1 MSNLILSPTACAKT
15 KTIEAANK
23 IRHGSPKLHEVL
35 RQRCRERMREKR
47 GQLFNGR
54 RLGLETP
61 PEDVQETL
69 TNILRKEF
77 EEIISTDRET
87 NSEIFNTIFNSP
99 LELEEAL
106 ELEAEILAEEEQWI
120 VEEYCRELQAEE
132 ERLSEEVVFCPI
144 CLTTVLQEIPGF
156 ITCSSCKIKFPAQ
169 TSLVD
174 FHNKILESA
183 NVHSLKCIQRP
194 IFTILPSNDKL
205 ELFLTCEICSSF
217 SSVFD

>member
-1 MSNLILSPTACAKT
+1 
-15 KTIEAANK
+15 
-23 IRHGSPKLHEVL
+23 
-35 RQRCRERMREKR
+35 MREKR

-106 ELEAEILAEEEQWI
+106 ELEAEILAEEG
-120 VEEYCRELQAEE
+120 L
-132 ERLSEEVVFCPI
+132 LFN
-144 CLTTVLQEIPGF
+144 F
-156 ITCSSCKIKFPAQ
+156 FK
-169 TSLVD
+169 
-174 FHNKILESA
+174 KILCTKCSA
-183 NVHSLKCIQRP
+183 LLRKLNFFLYFLFHLENLEFLDFLFHLKI
-194 IFTILPSNDKL
+194 ILYFKIL
-205 ELFLTCEICSSF
+205 L
-217 SSVFD
+217 